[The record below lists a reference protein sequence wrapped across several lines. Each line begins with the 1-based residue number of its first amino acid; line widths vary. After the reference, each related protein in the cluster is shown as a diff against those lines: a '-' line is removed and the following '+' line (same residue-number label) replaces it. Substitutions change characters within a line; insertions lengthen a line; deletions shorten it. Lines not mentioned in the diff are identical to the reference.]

1 MSLELSSLE
10 SATAAL
16 GRTLGVMNDK
26 AQWLVLSVE
35 VQEAVN
41 GGVIQNFEVAYEQS
55 WKMIKRWLEN
65 NVSAIDVDGVTR
77 RHLFRLAA
85 ETGLIADVDLWM
97 TFHKARNET
106 SHTYNSEIAAAVLEM
121 APNFLLA
128 CETLV
133 TTLKARND

>member
-121 APNFLLA
+121 APDFLLA
-128 CETLV
+128 CQTLV
-133 TTLKARND
+133 ATLKARND

>member
-85 ETGLIADVDLWM
+85 ETGLISDVDLWM

-121 APNFLLA
+121 APDFLLA